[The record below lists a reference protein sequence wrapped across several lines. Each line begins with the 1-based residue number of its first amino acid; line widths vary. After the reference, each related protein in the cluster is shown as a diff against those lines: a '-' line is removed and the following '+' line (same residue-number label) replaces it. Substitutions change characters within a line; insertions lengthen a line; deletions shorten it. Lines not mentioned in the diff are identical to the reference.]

1 MRNIPIVFLTDYG
14 LKDEYVGVIKCVIY
28 RINPKA
34 KIIDITHDIKS
45 YSVLSGTYIIDKI
58 MNYVPLPCVILG
70 VVDPGVG
77 STREEIFGFS
87 YVSKSKIF
95 FVGPNN
101 GLFTPLFSYKHK
113 VFQIDTKELLKKA
126 RKFKLDLYVSNTFHG
141 RDIFAPVAAFLSLGT
156 GYKSLIKK
164 EIENPVLCEI
174 PMVHQEGSI
183 IRGKVLH
190 IDSFG
195 NIITNIKDIYLDKVK
210 NFELSIGDKNIGG
223 IRIISSY
230 LEGKPN
236 EIFGI
241 IGSYRTLEI
250 SVREGSA
257 ATLLGVRVS
266 DDVSIKIK

>member
-1 MRNIPIVFLTDYG
+1 MKPIVFLTDYG
-14 LKDEYVGVIKCVIY
+14 SKDEYVGVIKCIIY

-34 KIIDITHDIKS
+34 KIIDITHDIKP
-45 YSVLSGTYIIDKI
+45 YTVLSGTYIIDKI
-58 MNYVPLPCVILG
+58 MSYVPLPCVILG

-87 YVSKSKIF
+87 HIGKHKIF

-113 VFQIDTKELLKKA
+113 VFQIDTTALLKKTQ
-126 RKFKLDLYVSNTFHG
+126 KFDLDLYLSNTFHG

-156 GYKSLIKK
+156 DYKSLIKK
-164 EIENPVLCEI
+164 EIESPVLCEI
-174 PMVHQEGSI
+174 PTAHQQGSI
-183 IRGKVLH
+183 IQGEVLH

-195 NIITNIKDIYLDKVK
+195 NIITNIKGIDKVK
-210 NFELSIGDKNIGG
+210 TFKLSIQDKSIGR
-223 IRIISSY
+223 IRLISSY
-230 LEGKPN
+230 LEGKDN

-250 SVREGSA
+250 SVREGNA
-257 ATLLGVRVS
+257 AALLGVRVS
-266 DDVSIKIK
+266 DKVSVKIE